1 MAALYC
7 SRSLAS
13 ICCDLQPRRLRSR
26 FRAKNLNLENMR
38 TVACEKL
45 VGFPD
50 RKSEGNHGIADDSG
64 FFVHEQYLP
73 PMLNS
78 LEESNPPDDDFSA
91 SPHCGVAMAVM
102 RVWGRGCDSITGAW
116 NVSIATISR
125 LAVIVSAPDDHFS
138 ASPHCRGTG
147 ALIRRASDA
156 GCGPIIHAAASWIF
170 NR

>member
-1 MAALYC
+1 
-7 SRSLAS
+7 
-13 ICCDLQPRRLRSR
+13 
-26 FRAKNLNLENMR
+26 MR

-50 RKSEGNHGIADDSG
+50 RKSEGNHGIADDNG

-91 SPHCGVAMAVM
+91 SPHCGAAMAVM

-116 NVSIATISR
+116 NVSAATISR

-138 ASPHCRGTG
+138 ASPH
-147 ALIRRASDA
+147 RRVSPSRARRIVRACSTQLSVL
-156 GCGPIIHAAASWIF
+156 GLYLPPVFRMPLPFIPPQTIISVPVHTAVGRA
-170 NR
+170 R

>member
-1 MAALYC
+1 MAARYC

-26 FRAKNLNLENMR
+26 FCAKNLNLENMR

-50 RKSEGNHGIADDSG
+50 RKSEGNHGIADDNG

-91 SPHCGVAMAVM
+91 SPHCGVAIAVM
-102 RVWGRGCDSITGAW
+102 RVWGSW
-116 NVSIATISR
+116 LR
-125 LAVIVSAPDDHFS
+125 LNYRCMERICRHYFQARC
-138 ASPHCRGTG
+138 HC
-147 ALIRRASDA
+147 IRPRRSFQCQSTPPCEGDGQRARL
-156 GCGPIIHAAASWIF
+156 WWW
-170 NR
+170 

>member
-1 MAALYC
+1 MIISNASRSPCMAALYC

-50 RKSEGNHGIADDSG
+50 RKSEGNHGIADDNG

-73 PMLNS
+73 PIFPGS
-78 LEESNPPDDDFSA
+78 LLLYPPQTIISV
-91 SPHCGVAMAVM
+91 PVHTAV
-102 RVWGRGCDSITGAW
+102 
-116 NVSIATISR
+116 
-125 LAVIVSAPDDHFS
+125 
-138 ASPHCRGTG
+138 
-147 ALIRRASDA
+147 
-156 GCGPIIHAAASWIF
+156 
-170 NR
+170 